1 MTPFIYSAPSYHLVI
16 KSWQFKKLLPHYVFH
31 LTQEISQTSCQL
43 QNKVS
48 FWFVIQAFHH
58 HCSPAMKYFLPCN
71 PFSLA
76 SDSLFLEYF
85 NNTPVLCTCPVPVHL
100 DSFQSCHV
108 QYPTWLL
115 IHSLCSMWASY
126 LYLHLLRFNDLPRIT
141 KLG

>member
-85 NNTPVLCTCPVPVHL
+85 NNTPVLCAPVQYLFVLIAFRAVMYNIPLGFSSIAFAACGLVTFIFIYSRLMTCPE
-100 DSFQSCHV
+100 SQS
-108 QYPTWLL
+108 
-115 IHSLCSMWASY
+115 
-126 LYLHLLRFNDLPRIT
+126 
-141 KLG
+141 